1 MKKKNLLIIVPA
13 RGGSTGLK
21 NKNIKNLGG
30 KPLLYYSL
38 KAGEI
43 INEKSKELICSTDSK
58 KIKKIVERMKFNAPF
73 LRPKNI
79 SGKYATDVTFIN
91 HALKFYFKRGIKF
104 KNGVIL
110 RPTAPF
116 RKKNII
122 NRAYKIFK
130 NSNYSSMRAI
140 INSPITPYRIWK
152 KKNNTITPVFKSGFY
167 EQFNIPRQKLPR
179 TYFQAGNFEFFKVK
193 YKSVIKSV
201 SGNKIYGY
209 LIDGFLSADVDSGED
224 LIIANKLFKKHKGFI
239 K

>member
-1 MKKKNLLIIVPA
+1 MIKKNLLIIVPA

-21 NKNIKNLGG
+21 NKNIKKLGG

-38 KAGEI
+38 KAGEY

-58 KIKKIVERMKFNAPF
+58 KIKKTVEKMKYKVPF

-91 HALKFYFKRGIKF
+91 HALKFYFKKGIKF

-116 RKKNII
+116 RKRKII
-122 NRAYKIFK
+122 NNAYNIFK

-140 INSPITPYRIWK
+140 INSPITPYRMWK
-152 KKNNTITPVFKSGFY
+152 KKINTITPIFKSGLY
-167 EQFNIPRQKLPR
+167 EQFNIPRQKLPK
-179 TYFQAGNFEFFKVK
+179 TYFQAGNFEFFKVN
-193 YKSVIKSV
+193 YKSFIKSV

-209 LIDGFLSADVDSGED
+209 LIDGFLSADVDSVED
-224 LIIANKLFKKHKGFI
+224 LKIANKLFKKNIGFI

>member
-1 MKKKNLLIIVPA
+1 
-13 RGGSTGLK
+13 
-21 NKNIKNLGG
+21 
-30 KPLLYYSL
+30 
-38 KAGEI
+38 
-43 INEKSKELICSTDSK
+43 
-58 KIKKIVERMKFNAPF
+58 MKFNAPF

-209 LIDGFLSADVDSGED
+209 LIDGFLSADVDSAED
-224 LIIANKLFKKHKGFI
+224 LIIANKIFKKHKGFI